1 MGLEDEYNSAFV
13 KLEDDHSQ
21 LRERIV
27 VVNEQRENLTKIIS
41 DYQENTKYVVELC
54 RYVIRLAIDIG
65 VIKQT
70 DDES

>member
-1 MGLEDEYNSAFV
+1 LEDEYNSAFV

>member
-1 MGLEDEYNSAFV
+1 LEDEYNSAFV

-54 RYVIRLAIDIG
+54 RYVIRPTIDTG

-70 DDES
+70 DDEC